1 VAELSAELGSHA
13 VGVLALSDTWVTT
26 ERSRLV
32 PYKASGPSRLGPPL
46 VSAGE
51 EMTRLL
57 PVPVPVSRRALS
69 QARLVARSEQVEW
82 WKPSPAPHDTFV
94 AFYSTER
101 GADRAGA
108 HGTAWVMV
116 DRRTGEAFIQG
127 WID

>member
-1 VAELSAELGSHA
+1 
-13 VGVLALSDTWVTT
+13 
-26 ERSRLV
+26 
-32 PYKASGPSRLGPPL
+32 
-46 VSAGE
+46 
-51 EMTRLL
+51 MTRLL

-101 GADRAGA
+101 GAERAGA
-108 HGTAWVMV
+108 HGTAWVTV